1 MGWGREGRREEGKG
15 GEGRGGEGRGGEGE
29 GREQCKKKRGQFGVG
44 MKRHLV
50 KDFPRP
56 CGVG

>member
-15 GEGRGGEGRGGEGE
+15 GEGRGGGGEGVGV
-29 GREQCKKKRGQFGVG
+29 GREQCKKKGGQFGAG